1 MKRYYEIK
9 FELEAKGKNR
19 EEVLSQYEKLLKEDA
34 VKYFNDKSSRVR
46 KPKRI
51 MEVEI
56 NDDNTLIISL
66 ESTEELVAP
75 AKAMRA
81 YSSYLKNN
89 GMEQL
94 AEGNALFRS
103 VDVKETV
110 KGIDD
115 ERLIHIIVHSVYR
128 KNKDDKE
135 FISKVKQ
142 LAEEM
147 GMS

>member
-1 MKRYYEIK
+1 MKRFYDIK
-9 FELEAKGKNR
+9 FELEAKGKNKG
-19 EEVLSQYEKLLKEDA
+19 ELLTKYEKLLKEDA
-34 VKYFNDKSSRVR
+34 VKFFNDKSSRVR

-51 MEVEI
+51 LEVEI
-56 NDDNTLIISL
+56 NDDNTLIVSL
-66 ESTEELVAP
+66 ESAEELVAP

-103 VDVKETV
+103 VDVKESV
-110 KGIDD
+110 RGIDD
-115 ERLIHIIVHSVYR
+115 EQLIHLIVRSIYR
-128 KNKDDKE
+128 KNKSDKE

-147 GMS
+147 GME